1 MQPVTGFR
9 SDGAK
14 MGPRALPCGSIRGRP
29 ATYAHMGPGPT
40 SPLRRGQDLV
50 RRLWD
55 TVIARFGD
63 DNAEWGL
70 SSRTATL
77 IFLAPFVL
85 ALVAVI
91 TVPFRDAFRILANED
106 GIAEWGQ
113 WLFLVM
119 LVVIYARL
127 SVALWRQRQRPLA
140 VLYAVATLAVIFT
153 AGEEISWGQRIFHW
167 ITPGALE
174 DINNQGETNIHNIG
188 SLLKIFNIVI
198 MAVAFIAALLPLV
211 RWTLWRDRARSIAG
225 YALIPPAVLI
235 PAFGMEFSYRL
246 IRYLLFPE
254 PRYVLT
260 KLSEIAELSFY
271 FALVVFGVLAWR
283 VIVSGWRPPSPTT
296 AAMPASVDVPTP
308 APDPPADPAA

>member
-1 MQPVTGFR
+1 
-9 SDGAK
+9 
-14 MGPRALPCGSIRGRP
+14 
-29 ATYAHMGPGPT
+29 
-40 SPLRRGQDLV
+40 LV
-50 RRLWD
+50 RRLWS
-55 TVIARFGD
+55 TVIARFDD

-70 SSRTATL
+70 STRNATL

-85 ALVAVI
+85 AIVAVVAI
-91 TVPFRDAFRILANED
+91 PFRDAFRILANED

-113 WLFLVM
+113 WLFLVV

-188 SLLKIFNIVI
+188 SLLKIFNLVI
-198 MAVAFIAALLPLV
+198 MVVAFIAAVLPLV

-283 VIVSGWRPPSPTT
+283 VIVSGWRPASRRD
-296 AAMPASVDVPTP
+296 AAAAGPPDAPTP
-308 APDPPADPAA
+308 APVDAPTPTPPAA